1 MCVASAKLSRATVD
15 PMDWTSICVATLSS
29 LCRMTFPT
37 TRGDVFSSLG
47 PTRAIVPL
55 TDFKINKSWSLSY
68 NPQQQQRQS
77 LSGRARVNSSSS
89 PALSQAC
96 LQRLNF
102 TDIVKIQSPQGS
114 GFVKWL
120 SEGTATQRGRARAAV
135 WRANKSRRE
144 GEKCSLRW
152 AQMLKLENTEN
163 INPLRTKWML

>member
-29 LCRMTFPT
+29 LWRMTFPT

-77 LSGRARVNSSSS
+77 LSGRARWIRPPVPLCPRPVCSVWTLLTLSRYRVHKAAALWNDS
-89 PALSQAC
+89 PKGPRPS
-96 LQRLNF
+96 
-102 TDIVKIQSPQGS
+102 VG
-114 GFVKWL
+114 G
-120 SEGTATQRGRARAAV
+120 RGRPFGEQTRAEEREKNAV
-135 WRANKSRRE
+135 YD
-144 GEKCSLRW
+144 GHKC
-152 AQMLKLENTEN
+152 
-163 INPLRTKWML
+163 